1 MKTVMRVM
9 MHWTLITVIVAYGQ
23 PGQDSKAESPMP
35 QSTAAFHAVDDQN
48 PLHARLDAMASQA
61 IGTIIKNRRYIHEH
75 PELSNREFATSAY
88 IATQARVLGL
98 EVRTPIGRT
107 GVVAVLR
114 GAQPGPTVA
123 LRAELDALP
132 YAEEVNLPFKSTA
145 RAKDPTGAIVG
156 VMHACGHDAHMA
168 MLLGLASI
176 FTRMRDQLPGTILF
190 IFQPG
195 EEGPPP
201 GEKDG
206 AVQLIDAGV
215 LSADPRPEVIFG
227 AHLVTQL
234 QTGQIGYRAGALEAG
249 SDEIDI
255 TVHGRQA
262 HAVTPWDG
270 VDAIVVGSQIVLG
283 LQTITSRQVDL
294 TKSPVVL
301 SVMEI
306 QGGRFL
312 AVADSVRMT
321 LLLQWFDRDLRKD
334 VINRITRTAAN
345 IALASGATSEV
356 KVVPE
361 MYEPSVYNDPKLL
374 ARMLP
379 TLKRLAGQD
388 YLVEMEPQPFADDF
402 SFYQEKIPG
411 LFVLLGARAAGDE
424 FIPNHSPKFH
434 IDESSILVGVRTLG
448 HLTLDYMLG
457 AQLAK

>member
-1 MKTVMRVM
+1 VNSATG
-9 MHWTLITVIVAYGQ
+9 LVICCALASASVAYGLAA
-23 PGQDSKAESPMP
+23 PEARATNALP
-35 QSTAAFHAVDDQN
+35 QSTAAFHTVDDRN
-48 PLHARLDAMASQA
+48 PLHARLDALASQ
-61 IGTIIKNRRYIHEH
+61 GTGTVIKNRRYIHEH
-75 PELSNREFATSAY
+75 PELSNREYSTSAY
-88 IATQARVLGL
+88 IATQARALGL
-98 EVRTPIGRT
+98 EVRTPIGKT

-114 GAQPGPTVA
+114 GGQPGPTVA

-132 YAEEVNLPFKSTA
+132 YAEEVELAFKSTL

-168 MLLGLASI
+168 ILLGLASI
-176 FTRMRDQLPGTILF
+176 FMQMRDQLPGTIMF

-206 AVQLIDAGV
+206 ALQLIDAGV

-227 AHLVTQL
+227 VHLVTQL

-249 SDEIDI
+249 SDEIDV
-255 TVHGRQA
+255 TVRGRQA

-283 LQTITSRQVDL
+283 LQTIASRQVDL

-301 SVMEI
+301 TVMQI

-321 LLLQWFDRDLRKD
+321 LLLQWFDRELRKD
-334 VINRITRTAAN
+334 VIDRITRTAGN

-356 KVVPE
+356 KVVQE

-379 TLKRLAGQD
+379 TLKRLGGQD
-388 YLVEMEPQPFADDF
+388 HLVEIEPQPFADDF

-434 IDESSILVGVRTLG
+434 IDESSMLVGVRTLG

-457 AQLAK
+457 AQAAK